1 MTTAPETT
9 SPLEQLNIRQK
20 SDRIWRGK
28 EDITRP
34 LSQSISGKN
43 D

>member
-1 MTTAPETT
+1 MTAAPETT
-9 SPLEQLNIRQK
+9 SPLEQLNISQAY
-20 SDRIWRGK
+20 DRIWRGK

-34 LSQSISGKN
+34 LSQSILGKN

>member
-1 MTTAPETT
+1 MTAAPEKTNT
-9 SPLEQLNIRQK
+9 LEQLNIRQK
-20 SDRIWRGK
+20 SDPIWRGK